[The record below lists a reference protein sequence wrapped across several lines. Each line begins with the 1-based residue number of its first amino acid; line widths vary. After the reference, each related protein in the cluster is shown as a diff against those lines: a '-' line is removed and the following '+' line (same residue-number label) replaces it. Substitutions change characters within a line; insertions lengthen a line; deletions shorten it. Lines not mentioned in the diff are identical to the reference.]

1 MSEHPSAHLD
11 PLTHV
16 AQPDHPDRVAEARA
30 GAGRAVRDIGHALVG
45 HHASV
50 ELIDRVTSTLDAL
63 SAELVAGGLRSRA
76 QSPRQ
81 GEWGGPPPDG
91 ATMTTY
97 DERPVSGRSSPW
109 GLDLHVWRDGD
120 AAVADVV
127 LRAAHEG
134 APGRSHGGI
143 VAALFDDVYGFVL
156 SIMGQPAFTGELSVR
171 FAAATPIGVP
181 LRCRAR
187 LVDTDRRKLFM
198 EATLTDADRVVATS
212 RATFITIDPAT
223 FMAG

>member
-1 MSEHPSAHLD
+1 M
-11 PLTHV
+11 
-16 AQPDHPDRVAEARA
+16 
-30 GAGRAVRDIGHALVG
+30 RDIGHALVG

-50 ELIDRVTSTLDAL
+50 EVIDRVASTLDAL
-63 SAELVAGGLRSRA
+63 TAELVAGGPRSRA

-81 GEWGGPPPDG
+81 GEWGGEPPDG

-97 DERPVSGRSSPW
+97 DERPVSGRASPW

-156 SIMGQPAFTGELSVR
+156 SIIGQAAFTGELAVR
-171 FAAATPIGVP
+171 FAAGTPIGVP
-181 LRCRAR
+181 LRCRAW
-187 LVDTDRRKLFM
+187 LVGSERRKLFM
-198 EATLTDADRVVATS
+198 EATLTAGEKVVAS
-212 RATFITIDPAT
+212 SKATFITIDPAT
-223 FMAG
+223 FLAG